1 MNNSEQKQN
10 KRQNKIVRVNYNIR
24 NEYCRVIEEG
34 GSPRIMKTS
43 EAIKY
48 AESKGLDLVEI
59 GYDPANKCSN
69 AKVIDY
75 GKFCYENKRKE
86 KLAKKQA
93 RENTPEVKSIQ
104 FSLTTDIADMER
116 QINHAKQF
124 LADGD
129 KVKLSIRFRNRR
141 EGTNTDYTN
150 GLMND
155 ILSRFDGI
163 GVLESKPSV
172 NGREYSCILRKA

>member
-34 GSPRIMKTS
+34 IAPRIMRTS
-43 EAIKY
+43 EAIEY

-59 GYDPANKCSN
+59 GYDPANRCSN

-104 FSLTTDIADMER
+104 FSLTTDSADMER

-141 EGTNTDYTN
+141 EGANTDYTN

-163 GVLESKPSV
+163 AVLESKPSV

>member
-1 MNNSEQKQN
+1 MNNSEQQQN

-34 GSPRIMKTS
+34 VSPRIMKTS

-116 QINHAKQF
+116 QINHAKKF